1 MCKRT
6 VCTIAYGRRRRHPLP
21 DMDLPCVFGAFAR
34 ARRMV
39 KQLKKPTGDG
49 AASTAADPSATA
61 KVAATSVLV
70 KNVAK
75 PAESPIRKKCYV
87 IFEGTASQSLRAAFA
102 RRPDWRD
109 GTAAH
114 NDAVGEEARPP
125 APPPTCTTGW
135 QRAAQNVRCHEAMQR
150 ASGRGGISFCWRH
163 MPPKHPDT
171 SSVVVNR
178 WRAPAAGSNLRR
190 PALAWPCEWCHP
202 PTARHTAPRRRT

>member
-1 MCKRT
+1 
-6 VCTIAYGRRRRHPLP
+6 
-21 DMDLPCVFGAFAR
+21 MDLPCVFGAFAR

-70 KNVAK
+70 KNMAK
-75 PAESPIRKKCYV
+75 PAESSIRKKCYV

-114 NDAVGEEARPP
+114 NDAVGDEARPP
-125 APPPTCTTGW
+125 CSASHLHHWLAEGRTERSLPRGNATGQW
-135 QRAAQNVRCHEAMQR
+135 
-150 ASGRGGISFCWRH
+150 
-163 MPPKHPDT
+163 
-171 SSVVVNR
+171 
-178 WRAPAAGSNLRR
+178 
-190 PALAWPCEWCHP
+190 
-202 PTARHTAPRRRT
+202 PRRHLLLLATHATEASRHLVGRRQPMACAGGRVELETPSPCLAL

>member
-1 MCKRT
+1 
-6 VCTIAYGRRRRHPLP
+6 
-21 DMDLPCVFGAFAR
+21 
-34 ARRMV
+34 
-39 KQLKKPTGDG
+39 
-49 AASTAADPSATA
+49 

-114 NDAVGEEARPP
+114 NDAAGDEARTP

-178 WRAPAAGSNLRR
+178 WRAPAAGSNLR
-190 PALAWPCEWCHP
+190 LAWPCERCP
-202 PTARHTAPRRRT
+202 DPDPITLTLKP

>member
-1 MCKRT
+1 
-6 VCTIAYGRRRRHPLP
+6 
-21 DMDLPCVFGAFAR
+21 MDLPCVFGAFAR

-102 RRPDWRD
+102 KRPDWRD

-114 NDAVGEEARPP
+114 NDAAGDEARTP

-178 WRAPAAGSNLRR
+178 WRAPAAGSNLR
-190 PALAWPCEWCHP
+190 LAWPCERCP
-202 PTARHTAPRRRT
+202 DPDPITLTLKP